1 MKVYKFY
8 AEWCQPCKMLSKVIE
23 DSKDKIDPSVEFIEF
38 DIDAEMMTAVNYN
51 VRGVPTMVIVDDA
64 GKEIKRQT
72 GYMNEEKLLDFLKV

>member
-23 DSKDKIDPSVEFIEF
+23 DAKDKIDPSVELIEF

-64 GKEIKRQT
+64 GKEIKRQS